1 LIGAADHKIANFA
14 SQPLADSR
22 PEWRPGKVIG
32 VRQPAAGWRRGRS
45 GWRVGDFSCI
55 DLHTRES
62 ITASMSTLIE
72 QFRQSS
78 PLFGGNAAFIEELY
92 ESFLSDPESVSENW
106 RQYFRN
112 LHAQTQGARDVAH
125 GPIRDS
131 FARLARQPRKPAW
144 GARRCFSPAAAEKQA
159 SVLRIINAY
168 RNRGH
173 KAADLDPLRLR
184 ERPPVPELDPGYH
197 GLSEAD
203 MGAVVQHRLAGGA
216 LAMDLREILDL
227 IRDVYVGTI
236 GSEYMHINET
246 AEKRWIQKRL
256 EGQRARLDLDAG
268 QRRELLHWL
277 VAAEGLE
284 RYLHT
289 RYVGQKRFSLEG
301 GESLI
306 PMMDESSS
314 RPAPRGCRKS

>member
-1 LIGAADHKIANFA
+1 
-14 SQPLADSR
+14 
-22 PEWRPGKVIG
+22 
-32 VRQPAAGWRRGRS
+32 
-45 GWRVGDFSCI
+45 
-55 DLHTRES
+55 
-62 ITASMSTLIE
+62 MSTLIE

-78 PLFGGNAAFIEELY
+78 PLFGGNAAFIEDLY

-106 RQYFRN
+106 RHYFRD
-112 LHAQTQGARDVAH
+112 LQTQNLGARDVAH

-131 FARLARQPRKPAW
+131 FARLAPQPQAGRAQ
-144 GARRCFSPAAAEKQA
+144 ALSPEAAEKQA
-159 SVLRIINAY
+159 SVLRIVNAY
-168 RNRGH
+168 RTRGH

-203 MGAVVQHRLAGGA
+203 MDTAFNTGSLVAPSQWT
-216 LAMDLREILDL
+216 LREIMAL
-227 IRDVYVGTI
+227 IREVYVGTI

-256 EGQRARLDLDAG
+256 EGQRARLELDSA
-268 QRRELLHWL
+268 QRKELLHWL

-301 GESLI
+301 DESLI
-306 PMMDESSS
+306 PMMDELVQK
-314 RPAPRGCRKS
+314 AGAQGVQEI